1 MRDRRG
7 EAGNMGHFIHF
18 DITVPSDGQA
28 NAAIRTDRDRR
39 GMISGV
45 VLDAAGLSVPGAAVQ
60 LYAGGQNP
68 ADGPEAAC
76 FTDEEGCFLFGPVEP
91 GRHYRLRV
99 FIPMPAEERLKEIPC
114 RRAVEEPDSPA
125 AYRTFKDVYKQ

>member
-1 MRDRRG
+1 MRGRRG
-7 EAGNMGHFIHF
+7 EAESMGHFIHF

-28 NAAIRTDRDRR
+28 NAAIRADRDRR

-45 VLDAAGLSVPGAAVQ
+45 VLDAAGLSVSGAAVQ
-60 LYAGGQNP
+60 LYAGGQDP
-68 ADGPEAAC
+68 AAGPEAAC

-99 FIPMPAEERLKEIPC
+99 FIQTTAEEPSEFYVKRQSS
-114 RRAVEEPDSPA
+114 EEPDSPEI
-125 AYRTFKDVYKQ
+125 YKTFKDVYKQ

>member
-1 MRDRRG
+1 
-7 EAGNMGHFIHF
+7 MGHFIHF
-18 DITVPSDGQA
+18 DITVPPDGQV
-28 NAAIRTDRDRR
+28 NATIQTDRDER

-45 VLDAAGLSVPGAAVQ
+45 VLDETGVSVAGAAVQ

-68 ADGPEAAC
+68 SEGPEATC
-76 FTDEEGCFLFGPVEP
+76 FTDEEGCFLFGPVTS

-99 FIPMPAEERLKEIPC
+99 FIRSAAENPMRDISK
-114 RRAVEEPDSPA
+114 RKVVEEPDSPE